1 MTKPFVLRMGGLGA
15 ALLCGSAASAD
26 VTAQQVWDNWKTQID
41 AYGEGVSI
49 GSETMS
55 GDTLTV
61 DSLTMEISDEEMNVE
76 AEMGPLTFTELGDG
90 TVRVGMPESYPMTLE
105 VDGNPVQVT
114 ISNEGLEI
122 IASGT
127 PGALAYDLS
136 ADRYAITLDSLGP
149 EFEEEGILN
158 AGMIA
163 MNDVRGDYTVA
174 TGDDLTVMDYTL
186 DVGSAE
192 IDVDLRE
199 RGGPGVILV
208 AAQMANLGLNAEI
221 AMPEAMDTDAPETM
235 FAEGFAFEGGY
246 SIGTSTYEFEIDE
259 EGESMSGNVA
269 TDSTGLTVAAGY
281 DGMTYRSQTQG
292 LDINVSVPNE
302 LPFPVEAALST
313 FGFTLDV
320 PLSQSLEPQDFE
332 LGMELRDLTVGN
344 GLWNIF
350 DPGEALPR
358 DPATLAL
365 NLTGQ
370 ATPLFDFMDPEQARQ
385 AAMSD
390 MPAELHEVDL
400 NELILRVAGAEVT
413 GDGGFTFDNSDLQT
427 IPGIPRPE
435 GQADFRLVG
444 VNGLID
450 NLIQMGLIPQQQA
463 AAPRMMLGMFAT
475 PVGDDELTSTIE
487 INEQGHILANGQR
500 IR

>member
-41 AYGEGVSI
+41 AYGEGVAV
-49 GSETMS
+49 GDETTS

-61 DSLTMEISDEEMNVE
+61 ESLTMNMTEDGATVM
-76 AEMGPLTFTELGDG
+76 AELGPLTFTEQGDG
-90 TVRVGMPESYPMTLE
+90 TVRVGMPESYPMTFE
-105 VDGNPVQVT
+105 IDGNPVQVT
-114 ISNEGLEI
+114 LSNEGLDLV
-122 IASGT
+122 ASGT
-127 PGALAYDLS
+127 PEAIAYDLS
-136 ADRYAITLDSLGP
+136 VDRYAITLDSLGP

-163 MNDVRGDYTVA
+163 MNDIQGDYTVT
-174 TGDDLTVMDYTL
+174 TGELTEMDYTL

-192 IDVDLRE
+192 VDVDLRE
-199 RGGPGVILV
+199 REGSGIILV
-208 AAQMANLGLNAEI
+208 AAQMDDLGLTADI
-221 AMPEAMDTDAPETM
+221 AMPEAMDTEAPETM

-246 SIGTSTYEFEIDE
+246 AIGPSDYEFEIDE
-259 EGESMSGNVA
+259 AGDAMSGTVA
-269 TDSTGLTVAAGY
+269 ADSTDLTVAASY

-292 LDINVSVPNE
+292 LDINLSVPDE

-313 FGFTLDV
+313 FEFTFDV

-332 LGMELRDLTVGN
+332 LGMELRDLTVGD

-358 DPATLAL
+358 DPATVAL
-365 NLTGQ
+365 NLTGEVI
-370 ATPLFDFMDPEQARQ
+370 PLFDFMDPQQAQQ

-390 MPAELHEVDL
+390 LPAEIHAAVL
-400 NELILRVAGAEVT
+400 NELVLRVAGAEVT
-413 GDGGFTFDNSDLQT
+413 GDGAFTFDNSDLQT
-427 IPGIPRPE
+427 IPGVPRPE
-435 GQADFRLVG
+435 GQADFRMVG

-450 NLIQMGLIPQQQA
+450 KLIQMGLIPEQQA

-500 IR
+500 IQ

>member
-41 AYGEGVSI
+41 AYGEGVSV
-49 GSETMS
+49 GDETMS
-55 GDTLTV
+55 GDTLTIE
-61 DSLTMEISDEEMNVE
+61 SLTMNMTEDGTTVA
-76 AEMGPLTFTELGDG
+76 AELGPLTFTEQGDG
-90 TVRVGMPESYPMTLE
+90 TVRVGMPESYPMTFE

-114 ISNEGLEI
+114 LSNEGLDLV
-122 IASGT
+122 ASGT
-127 PGALAYDLS
+127 PDAMAYDLS
-136 ADRYAITLDSLGP
+136 VDRYAITLDSLGP
-149 EFEEEGILN
+149 EFEEEAILN

-163 MNDVRGDYTVA
+163 LNDIQGDYTVT
-174 TGDDLTVMDYTL
+174 TGELTEMDYTL

-192 IDVDLRE
+192 VDVDLRE
-199 RGGPGVILV
+199 RGGSGIIRV
-208 AAQMANLGLNAEI
+208 AAQMADLGLNADV
-221 AMPEAMDTDAPETM
+221 AMPEAMDTEAPETM

-246 SIGTSTYEFEIDE
+246 TIGASNYEFEIDE
-259 EGESMSGNVA
+259 PGAAMSGTVA
-269 TDSTGLTVAAGY
+269 AESTDLTVAASY

-292 LDINVSVPNE
+292 LDMNVSVPDE

-313 FGFTLDV
+313 FGFTFDV
-320 PLSQSLEPQDFE
+320 PLSQSEDPQDFE
-332 LGMELRDLTVGN
+332 LGMELRDLTVGD

-358 DPATLAL
+358 DPATVAL
-365 NLTGQ
+365 NLTGEVI
-370 ATPLFDFMDPEQARQ
+370 PLFDFMDPQQAQQ

-390 MPAELHEVDL
+390 LPAEIHAAVL
-400 NELILRVAGAEVT
+400 NELVLRVAGAEVT
-413 GDGGFTFDNSDLQT
+413 GDGAFTFDNSDLQT
-427 IPGIPRPE
+427 IPGVPRPE
-435 GQADFRLVG
+435 GQADFRMVG

-450 NLIQMGLIPQQQA
+450 KLIQMGLIPEQQA

-475 PVGDDELTSTIE
+475 PVGEDELTSTIE

-500 IR
+500 IQ